1 MKKEWLKKKIKID
14 ENNLKKKKQQTNQKK
29 PMEVR
34 KEEKRKISIEIKMSK
49 SENKQQKCEQDHYKL
64 Q

>member
-1 MKKEWLKKKIKID
+1 
-14 ENNLKKKKQQTNQKK
+14 
-29 PMEVR
+29 MEVR